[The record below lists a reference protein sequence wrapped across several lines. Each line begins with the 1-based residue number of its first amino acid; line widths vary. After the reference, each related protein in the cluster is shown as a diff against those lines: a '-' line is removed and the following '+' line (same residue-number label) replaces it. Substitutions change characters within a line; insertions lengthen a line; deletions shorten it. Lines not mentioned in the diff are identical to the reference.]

1 MNVLIVDD
9 HALVREALGRVLL
22 GLVPDARIVEA
33 GDPATAFR
41 RLEQEPD
48 VDLALLDL
56 TLPGM
61 HGLAALKQLRAE
73 RPTLAVVI
81 VSATVD
87 RETVR
92 LALEAGAAG
101 YIPKTSSNEVLRS
114 ALQLVLAGGF
124 FIPPEFAGR
133 TFDTATAP
141 PAGAISPASIGL
153 TERQAQ
159 ILALVMKG
167 EPNKVICRELDL
179 AESTVKNQI
188 TTILKAL
195 KVTNRTQ
202 AVLQVTRLGLALP
215 EVRRTRA

>member
-22 GLVPDARIVEA
+22 GLVPDVRIVEA
-33 GDPATAFR
+33 GDPASAFR

-61 HGLAALKQLRAE
+61 HGLAALKQLRA
-73 RPTLAVVI
+73 RHPTLAVVI
-81 VSATVD
+81 VSATVE

-114 ALQLVLAGGF
+114 ALQLVLAGGVY
-124 FIPPEFAGR
+124 IPPEFAGR
-133 TFDTATAP
+133 SVDAAASP
-141 PAGAISPASIGL
+141 PPGSMSPASLGL
-153 TERQAQ
+153 TERQAE
-159 ILALVMKG
+159 ILALVMRG

-179 AESTVKNQI
+179 AESTVKNQV
-188 TTILKAL
+188 TAILKAL

-215 EVRRTRA
+215 EVRRTRG

>member
-9 HALVREALGRVLL
+9 HALVREALGRVVL
-22 GLVPDARIVEA
+22 GLVPDARILEA
-33 GDPATAFR
+33 ADPASAFR

-48 VDLALLDL
+48 ADLALLDL

-61 HGLAALKQLRAE
+61 HGLAALKQLRA
-73 RPTLAVVI
+73 RHPTLAVVI

-114 ALQLVLAGGF
+114 ALQLVLAGGVY
-124 FIPPEFAGR
+124 IPPEFAGR
-133 TFDTATAP
+133 TVDAPAAP
-141 PAGAISPASIGL
+141 PPGALSAASLGL
-153 TERQAQ
+153 TERQAE

-188 TTILKAL
+188 TAILKAL

-215 EVRRTRA
+215 EVRRNRA